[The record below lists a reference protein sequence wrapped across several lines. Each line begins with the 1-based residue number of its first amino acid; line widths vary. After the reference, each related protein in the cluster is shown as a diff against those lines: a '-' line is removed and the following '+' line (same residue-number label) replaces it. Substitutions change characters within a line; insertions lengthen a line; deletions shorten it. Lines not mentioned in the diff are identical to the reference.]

1 LLLALDMLC
10 AILVQLPCKAAASTM
25 QPHGGRSPR
34 ATHCASDLFR
44 LELLP
49 VAEQQELA
57 VAGRQ
62 APKRCRQPPILGRD
76 LRRLFDS
83 RALEALSEAV
93 ASRGGSSL
101 VSQNPARNPQQP
113 RQSILGHSGV
123 PAPGDEKDLRGDL
136 VGYLRGRASQRVAAY
151 GLGVTLVKPPNHLHR
166 IALHT
171 HNMAGNPAAITH
183 RTRFCRQPDQP
194 RTVLTSIRAIR
205 RARTAWM
212 R

>member
-1 LLLALDMLC
+1 MLLARDTLC
-10 AILVQLPCKAAASTM
+10 AILVQRPRKAPASTM
-25 QPHGGRSPR
+25 QSHSGRGPR
-34 ATHCASDLFR
+34 ATHRASDLFR
-44 LELLP
+44 LKLLP
-49 VAEQQELA
+49 IAEQQDLA
-57 VAGRQ
+57 VASRQ

-76 LRRLFDS
+76 LRGLFDS
-83 RALEALSEAV
+83 RALQALSEAV

-136 VGYLRGRASQRVAAY
+136 VGHLRGRASQRVAAD

-171 HNMAGNPAAITH
+171 HTMAGNPAAITH
-183 RTRFCRQPDQP
+183 RTRFCRQPDEP
-194 RTVLTSIRAIR
+194 HTVLTSIRAIR
-205 RARTAWM
+205 RARTASM